1 MSPFTLAVLRKT
13 SMVGNIAFPM
23 YDVNRIATDAL
34 AKAVQLRFPD
44 SHFQRQTEL
53 LGHWQDDNL
62 LLSQTCGYPLVTQ
75 LLDVQVVGC
84 FHYTAQGCEGRNYRS
99 LIVVRE
105 ADKNKALADFHG
117 RIAACNSPDSQS
129 GYHALRHHLAHNDT
143 FFRSIVWSGSHR
155 QSLNAVQNGTADMA
169 AVDCVTLALLTR
181 YEPQTLV
188 GLSIVG
194 ETELTPGLP
203 LITSRH
209 TSAQTLEALREALK
223 DIAGDEKIADPLLI
237 SGFSPASRRDYD
249 VILTASSGA

>member
-1 MSPFTLAVLRKT
+1 MA
-13 SMVGNIAFPM
+13 GNIAFPM
-23 YDVNRIATDAL
+23 YDVNHIATDAL

-44 SHFQRQTEL
+44 AQFQRPTDL
-53 LGHWQDDNL
+53 LSHWQDENL

-99 LIVVRE
+99 LIVVRD
-105 ADKNKALADFHG
+105 ANKHKTVTDFRG

-129 GYHALRHHLAHNDT
+129 GYHALHHHLAHDDT
-143 FFRSIVWSGSHR
+143 FFRSIMWSSSHR
-155 QSLNAVQNGTADMA
+155 QSLNAVQNGTADLA
-169 AVDCVTLALLTR
+169 AIDCVSLALFTR
-181 YEPQTLV
+181 YEPQALA
-188 GLSIVG
+188 GLSVIG

-209 TSAQTLEALREALK
+209 TSAQTLEALREALR
-223 DIAGDEKIADPLLI
+223 DIAEDDKIAEPLLI
-237 SGFSPASRRDYD
+237 GGFSPASRRDYD